1 MQLQLGS
8 VQAERPRLAVIE
20 CVRLCLGV
28 CVCGS
33 ECMCV
38 SLCLRMC
45 SSEHKYTPNQFKL
58 GHLFTQSN
66 VP

>member
-1 MQLQLGS
+1 MS
-8 VQAERPRLAVIE
+8 VGV
-20 CVRLCLGV
+20 GV
-28 CVCGS
+28 CVWEGGACIN
-33 ECMCV
+33 MRV
-38 SLCLRMC
+38 SLCLHMC